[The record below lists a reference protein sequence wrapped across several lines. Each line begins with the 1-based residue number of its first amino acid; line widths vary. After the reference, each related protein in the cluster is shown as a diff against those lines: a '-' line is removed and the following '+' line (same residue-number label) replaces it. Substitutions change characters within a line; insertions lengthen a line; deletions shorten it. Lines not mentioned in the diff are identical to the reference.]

1 MERREEELQQLKAQF
16 SATNLMD
23 EKTELVVQFL
33 NRLWNSLEQEPMLA
47 ATNDQQRSEARL
59 VTQVHVLVSMNR
71 VMLQESCGESN
82 ILTDLHGC
90 SLP

>member
-1 MERREEELQQLKAQF
+1 MLKVPDICLCQVGRLEQGIRGVVNICFRLFLERRDEELQQLKAQF

-47 ATNDQQRSEARL
+47 ATNDQQRSEAR
-59 VTQVHVLVSMNR
+59 
-71 VMLQESCGESN
+71 
-82 ILTDLHGC
+82 
-90 SLP
+90 